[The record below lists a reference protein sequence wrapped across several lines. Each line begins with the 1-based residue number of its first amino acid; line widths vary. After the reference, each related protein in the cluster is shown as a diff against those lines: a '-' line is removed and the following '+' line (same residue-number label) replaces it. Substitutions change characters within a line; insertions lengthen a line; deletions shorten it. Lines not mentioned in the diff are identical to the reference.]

1 MYRRYAISGS
11 MGTAT
16 MAATAKTLIQYQS
29 SATIRPYVYDF
40 TFGTV
45 GTPSD
50 SVVTLS
56 VVRANAGAA
65 TQGTAAVI
73 SALDSIDTG
82 TSGLTAGGTIVA
94 ATAEQAASTVLFQ
107 VGLNVRATY
116 RWVAAPGG
124 ELVLAAGTTT
134 NANLDIRALS
144 PAYTLDAT
152 ATSYHAE

>member
-16 MAATAKTLIQYQS
+16 MGSSPKTLIQYQS

-50 SVVTLS
+50 SVITLS

-73 SALDSIDTG
+73 ASLDNSDAASA
-82 TSGLTAGGTIVA
+82 LTAGGTITA
-94 ATAEQAASTVLFQ
+94 ATAEQTASTTLFQ

-124 ELVLAAGTTT
+124 ELVMAASTTT
-134 NANLDIRALS
+134 AGNLDIRAAS
-144 PAYTLDAT
+144 PAYTLDANAT
-152 ATSYHAE
+152 AYHAE